1 MIVAL
6 YARVST
12 DKQTNDNQLLRLR
25 EVAKAREYEVY
36 EEYVDVASGANANR
50 PALDRMKEDA
60 KKHKFDKILAV
71 KIDRIARSIIN
82 LLDVMTDLE
91 NWNIK
96 IEFLDQ
102 PIDTS
107 TPTGK
112 FTLTIL
118 GALAEFERELIRD
131 RTNQGLA
138 RAKAQGH
145 KSGPKERKLSAYQ
158 LEKAKRILEENP
170 DISYRKL
177 SAQFEGI
184 SMNTLI
190 KLLRAEGLIK

>member
-1 MIVAL
+1 MKVAL

-25 EVAKAREYEVY
+25 EVVEARKYEVY
-36 EEYVDVASGANANR
+36 QEYVDVASGANANR
-50 PALDRMKEDA
+50 PALDRMRDDA
-60 KKHKFDKILAV
+60 KHHKFDKILAV

-91 NWNIK
+91 KWGIK

-131 RTNQGLA
+131 RTNAGIK
-138 RAKAQGH
+138 RAHAQGH
-145 KSGPKERKLSAYQ
+145 KSGRRETKLSSYQ
-158 LEKAKRILEENP
+158 IEKAKKILAENP
-170 DISYRKL
+170 DISNRKL
-177 SAQFEGI
+177 AEQFEGI
-184 SMNTLI
+184 SMNTLV
-190 KLLRAEGLIK
+190 KLLRQEGILS